1 MRSAAAAFIGILAL
15 QLYQLAWGFAPP
27 DHYFCRCSP
36 SHISTHLHS
45 VPTSLDTLTSGLA
58 SITRLPHGVT
68 VSPGGRST
76 SGPASKFLPQILK
89 LYDIENDR
97 NCRLVREKITEYD
110 LIVNEVIPSTS
121 NSRQSTKVVPT
132 LVALV
137 DGNEVSFAGVD
148 NILQFLNEKFST
160 NKQMQVVV
168 KSSSDAPTSTTN
180 ENSEESSTSNET
192 EIDVEET
199 VLQIK
204 DTLLNI
210 ASYLPGIL
218 RAGSG
223 TNVCTAASSKLSPPR
238 PTQPLVLYSYEG
250 NQFCRLVREVLTEL
264 DIVYELR
271 SAGKGS
277 PRREELSAITG
288 GSSQQ
293 PFIID
298 PNTGVQMADSKDII
312 GKILL
317 H

>member
-1 MRSAAAAFIGILAL
+1 MMRSAAAAFIGVLAL

-27 DHYFCRCSP
+27 GHYFCRCSP
-36 SHISTHLHS
+36 SHTSTHLHS
-45 VPTSLDTLTSGLA
+45 VPTPLDTLTSGLA
-58 SITRLPHGVT
+58 SITRLKNGVT
-68 VSPGGRST
+68 VSGGIST

-121 NSRQSTKVVPT
+121 NSRQSVKVVPT

-160 NKQMQVVV
+160 DKQVVV
-168 KSSSDAPTSTTN
+168 KSSSDAPPTSTTN
-180 ENSEESSTSNET
+180 ENSEESSTSNEA

-204 DTLLNI
+204 DGLLNI

-223 TNVCTAASSKLSPPR
+223 TNVCAAASSKLSPPR
-238 PTQPLVLYSYEG
+238 PTQQLVLYSYEG

-264 DIVYELR
+264 DITYELR

-312 GKILL
+312 GKSLL